1 MDLNEE
7 DKTNLALAELC
18 PVLESHSSSLSQL
31 SRTYAKKMTGCQI
44 LRLHFRLLIGLNNQ
58 FEFVMG
64 ICHLF

>member
-31 SRTYAKKMTGCQI
+31 SRTYAKKITGCQI
-44 LRLHFRLLIGLNNQ
+44 LRLHFRLLIG
-58 FEFVMG
+58 
-64 ICHLF
+64 